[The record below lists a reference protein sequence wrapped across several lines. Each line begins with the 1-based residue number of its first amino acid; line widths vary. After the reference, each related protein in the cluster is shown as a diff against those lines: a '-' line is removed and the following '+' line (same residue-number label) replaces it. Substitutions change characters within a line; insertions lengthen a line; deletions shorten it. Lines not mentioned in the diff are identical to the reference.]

1 MYLNTQTG
9 INFNTVGTYNK
20 ILLALIA
27 LVYLISPLDLIPDL
41 LLPLVGWIDDA
52 FIVGLIIYYLR
63 FNRLPGFFNQ
73 PRGGQDGEQTQESTA
88 DRKNQEQPRNR
99 SQGPGT
105 APPKKPHEI
114 LGVAENATRDEIQ
127 AAFRAAA
134 KQYHPDRVASLG
146 KEFQELANLKF
157 IEIKD
162 AYTRMMAGKG

>member
-1 MYLNTQTG
+1 MS
-9 INFNTVGTYNK
+9 TYNK

-27 LVYLISPLDLIPDL
+27 LAYLVSPVDLIPDI

-73 PRGGQDGEQTQESTA
+73 RWGGQDGEQAQDST
-88 DRKNQEQPRNR
+88 DRRENPENYRNR
-99 SQGPGT
+99 SQGPET
-105 APPKKPHEI
+105 AIPKKPHEI
-114 LGVAENATRDEIQ
+114 LGVAENATKDEIQ

-146 KEFQELANLKF
+146 KEFQDLANLKF
-157 IEIKD
+157 MEIKD
-162 AYTRMMAGKG
+162 AYTWMMAGKR